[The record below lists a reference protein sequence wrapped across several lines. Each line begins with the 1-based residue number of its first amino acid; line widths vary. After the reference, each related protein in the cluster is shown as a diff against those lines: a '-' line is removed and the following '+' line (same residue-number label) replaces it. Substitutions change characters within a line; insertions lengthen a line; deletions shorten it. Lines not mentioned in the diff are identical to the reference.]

1 MKKVIVIIAILVA
14 AAACGGG
21 ATGGTSGGGYTA
33 AYRPAQPNALS
44 GAPSKSSGTTDSAST
59 NPGVNSAVPAIQG
72 PQVIRQAQL
81 TISVGAGTFDSK
93 LATVRALVQLQQGFT
108 SGTDAQAS
116 PANPNE
122 QIRSGVISFMV
133 PAAKFDDTID
143 QLSKLGKVQN
153 EHISGNDVSAQY
165 VDLQARL
172 ANMEAQRNAM
182 LALLGKAQTVS
193 DIIAVQNQLGQI
205 TQQIEQLKGQI
216 SYIEHNTTYST
227 VSVNILEAGAP
238 AQTTSVDS
246 WGFASAITDA
256 DQLHHHG
263 ARRDRTDRDPART
276 RLPPVAAPRL
286 PNAETRLKG
295 IPKWAGIDPG
305 PLIYA
310 AETTGRSSNLQR

>member
-1 MKKVIVIIAILVA
+1 MKKVLVVIAILVA
-14 AAACGGG
+14 AAACGGAG
-21 ATGGTSGGGYTA
+21 SSGGG
-33 AYRPAQPNALS
+33 
-44 GAPSKSSGTTDSAST
+44 GTTSRSDVGFQANGT
-59 NPGVNSAVPAIQG
+59 TKANPQPGTADATKPPVNNAVPTIQG

-81 TISVGAGTFDSK
+81 TINVTAGSFESK
-93 LATVRALVQLQQGFT
+93 LAAVRSLVQLQQGFI
-108 SGTDAQAS
+108 SGTDAQA
-116 PANPNE
+116 NPTNPGE

-182 LALLGKAQTVS
+182 LALLGRAQTVS

-227 VSVNILEAGAP
+227 VSVQLIEAGAP
-238 AQTTSVDS
+238 VQTKPVDS
-246 WGFASAITDA
+246 WGFASALTDA
-256 DQLHHHG
+256 AHNFVTTINYIITGLG
-263 ARRDRTDRDPART
+263 AIGPIVILLGLGYLVWRRRGSP
-276 RLPPVAAPRL
+276 LPKRA
-286 PNAETRLKG
+286 
-295 IPKWAGIDPG
+295 
-305 PLIYA
+305 
-310 AETTGRSSNLQR
+310 

>member
-1 MKKVIVIIAILVA
+1 MKKVLVVIAILVA
-14 AAACGGG
+14 AAACGGAG
-21 ATGGTSGGGYTA
+21 GSTSTGGGSTA
-33 AYRPAQPNALS
+33 AYGPAQQNALS
-44 GAPSKSSGTTDSAST
+44 GAPSKSNGSTDTA
-59 NPGVNSAVPAIQG
+59 NPPVNSAVPAIQG

-81 TISVGAGTFDSK
+81 TINVGAGTFDAK
-93 LATVRALVQLQQGFT
+93 LAAVRALVQSQQGFI
-108 SGTDAQAS
+108 SGTDAQAN
-116 PANPNE
+116 PTNPNE

-182 LALLGKAQTVS
+182 LALLGRAQTIS

-238 AQTTSVDS
+238 AQTTPVDS
-246 WGFASAITDA
+246 WGFASALTGAAHNFVTTINYIITG
-256 DQLHHHG
+256 LG
-263 ARRDRTDRDPART
+263 AIGPIVILLGLGYLLWRRRGSP
-276 RLPPVAAPRL
+276 LPRRA
-286 PNAETRLKG
+286 
-295 IPKWAGIDPG
+295 
-305 PLIYA
+305 
-310 AETTGRSSNLQR
+310 

>member
-1 MKKVIVIIAILVA
+1 MKKVLVVIAILVA

-21 ATGGTSGGGYTA
+21 GGSTSGGGTSA
-33 AYRPAQPNALS
+33 AYAPAQQNAVS
-44 GAPSKSSGTTDSAST
+44 GAPSKSNGSTDAA
-59 NPGVNSAVPAIQG
+59 NPTVNSAVPAIQG

-93 LATVRALVQLQQGFT
+93 LAAVRALVQLQQGFI

-143 QLSKLGKVQN
+143 QLSRLGKVQN

-238 AQTTSVDS
+238 AQRTSVDS
-246 WGFASAITDA
+246 WGFVSAITDA
-256 DQLHHHG
+256 AHNFVTTINYIITGLG
-263 ARRDRTDRDPART
+263 ALGPILILLGLGYLLWRRRGFP
-276 RLPPVAAPRL
+276 LP
-286 PNAETRLKG
+286 
-295 IPKWAGIDPG
+295 
-305 PLIYA
+305 
-310 AETTGRSSNLQR
+310 GRA

>member
-1 MKKVIVIIAILVA
+1 MKKVLVIIAILVA

-21 ATGGTSGGGYTA
+21 GGAGSTSGGGSSLSYA
-33 AYRPAQPNALS
+33 PAQQNAQS
-44 GAPSKSSGTTDSAST
+44 GAPSKSNGSTDTA
-59 NPGVNSAVPAIQG
+59 NPTVNSSVPAIQG

-93 LATVRALVQLQQGFT
+93 LAAVRALVQLQQGFI

-256 DQLHHHG
+256 AHNFVTTINYIITGLG
-263 ARRDRTDRDPART
+263 AIGPIVILLGLGFLLWRRRGFP
-276 RLPPVAAPRL
+276 LPKRA
-286 PNAETRLKG
+286 
-295 IPKWAGIDPG
+295 
-305 PLIYA
+305 
-310 AETTGRSSNLQR
+310 

>member
-1 MKKVIVIIAILVA
+1 MKKVLVIIAILVA

-21 ATGGTSGGGYTA
+21 GGSTSGGGSSA
-33 AYRPAQPNALS
+33 AYAPAQQNALS
-44 GAPSKSSGTTDSAST
+44 GAPSKSNGSADSA
-59 NPGVNSAVPAIQG
+59 NPTVNSAVPAIQG

-93 LATVRALVQLQQGFT
+93 LAAVRALVQLQQGFI

-153 EHISGNDVSAQY
+153 EH
-165 VDLQARL
+165 
-172 ANMEAQRNAM
+172 
-182 LALLGKAQTVS
+182 
-193 DIIAVQNQLGQI
+193 
-205 TQQIEQLKGQI
+205 LKGQI

-238 AQTTSVDS
+238 AQRTSVDS
-246 WGFASAITDA
+246 WGFVSAITDA
-256 DQLHHHG
+256 AHNFVTTINYIITGLG
-263 ARRDRTDRDPART
+263 ALGPILILLGLGFLLWRRRGFP
-276 RLPPVAAPRL
+276 LP
-286 PNAETRLKG
+286 
-295 IPKWAGIDPG
+295 
-305 PLIYA
+305 
-310 AETTGRSSNLQR
+310 GRA